1 MKLLFHFC
9 QRRKWWFFCIC
20 IAALGTLISFEHLK
34 YSKIMAELIVNITYV
49 AEREDKLIHGV
60 LELSK
65 RMDKVSDKLNVV
77 NRQIRSLD
85 ASVPH
90 ERTIKVKL
98 IFYSLQ

>member
-1 MKLLFHFC
+1 
-9 QRRKWWFFCIC
+9 
-20 IAALGTLISFEHLK
+20 
-34 YSKIMAELIVNITYV
+34 MAELIVNITFV
-49 AEREDKLIHGV
+49 AEREDKLVHGV

-90 ERTIKVKL
+90 ERTIKVNL
-98 IFYSLQ
+98 LFNPFAYNDQ